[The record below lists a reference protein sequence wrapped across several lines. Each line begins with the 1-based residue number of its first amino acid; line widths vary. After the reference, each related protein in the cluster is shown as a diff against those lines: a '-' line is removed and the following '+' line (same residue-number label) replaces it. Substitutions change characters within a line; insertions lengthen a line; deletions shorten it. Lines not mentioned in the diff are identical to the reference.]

1 MTHFEK
7 LINQTTTLE
16 EALMLQNC
24 LADDEASWYIEG
36 IRYAFIKKRF
46 GISAM
51 QAAFMKLMLEN
62 SKAEAFKKALD
73 KEPPAE
79 MVSMAIRAHG

>member
-7 LINQTTTLE
+7 LINKTTTLE
-16 EALMLQNC
+16 EALMLQPC
-24 LADDEASWYIEG
+24 LADGKASWYIEG
-36 IRYAFIKKRF
+36 IRYAFIERKF

-51 QAAFMKLMLEN
+51 QAAFMKLMLEK
-62 SKAEAFKKALD
+62 SKAEAFKAALIKD
-73 KEPPAE
+73 PPAQ